1 MGPPPRSLAA
11 EANGCF
17 MVRVRRGPN
26 RIQGCGARDAPDSGL
41 PSDQSKHASTIGEQS
56 DAIKLDTDIPIQ
68 GRVKTPACFHTD
80 LFGSHCVSCCFERW
94 RALSERDRAGAAAGR
109 GSRTGRRHNFSI
121 HPLPK
126 SENALL
132 CGGVQNRRRV
142 ARVAASRQG
151 EGRGENSYLESAV
164 TH

>member
-1 MGPPPRSLAA
+1 MALRSPRRFRRLCKRRRLTGNGERIFGHFMRNRLRGTRPTRRSGAPTTCRRSLT
-11 EANGCF
+11 EPKSPTS
-17 MVRVRRGPN
+17 PN
-26 RIQGCGARDAPDSGL
+26 IFQ
-41 PSDQSKHASTIGEQS
+41 
-56 DAIKLDTDIPIQ
+56 
-68 GRVKTPACFHTD
+68 
-80 LFGSHCVSCCFERW
+80 GSHCVSCCFERW

-126 SENALL
+126 SESALL
-132 CGGVQNRRRV
+132 CGGGQNRRRV
-142 ARVAASRQG
+142 GRGAASRQG